1 MTILSGDIKIK
12 KSQVMLQTSDGGGA
26 MTNNVV
32 IDGQSN
38 NMFRD
43 IDEIDRVYGKV
54 DLAKVFVHVDT
65 NNTDS
70 AFQVHAIISKMPD
83 DPRVSVNLF
92 TTKDWFDRRP
102 NLQNYIENYLAKGV
116 RWEGNLL
123 ETQIA
128 GQRAI
133 QLTIDEASTAVPA
146 IGQTLVLVNNEGL
159 QTEVYQYVRVTEVSV
174 VKRSFQWGA
183 TARTR
188 QVVTLGIS
196 DPLRYDFIGQSVS
209 SFLSNDTP
217 IAILRD
223 TRVADSAK
231 YYGISPLTSAVSL
244 NSAQIQVE
252 SIFSQIV
259 PSAQAETPLIDLD
272 AAGQTTTFVEANA
285 STISQSITTVI
296 SATQNLFLGSS
307 VMPKTVSFAL
317 FGMAITDA
325 GGELKN
331 GNGLIVGNIDYSSGL
346 IRWNSNA
353 GIGNTT
359 LTINYQPAVAASK
372 PQSTFL
378 RMVTAD
384 NRGYNWTN
392 TLVPIPAPGTLIVS
406 YTAQGKVYS
415 LRDNGS
421 GQLKGAD
428 SSMGSGTVSFET
440 GAVLLTT
447 GALPDVGTAILY
459 TWGNKLSLF
468 ARADLPISKAYVEI
482 ALSDSAIVSGSITVT
497 WLLNG
502 DTKTATDNGSGQ
514 FTGDATGT
522 IDYSTGLIRL
532 MPTLL
537 PNAGTTF
544 NVTYQKGAAKT
555 ATIANST
562 VSNGTTSFT
571 IAGSG
576 NLQPGSVKVTVP
588 VTDYEG
594 QSAGSIDLY
603 DRATNST
610 NGTNGT
616 MVDVDGINR
625 GTINYSTRQITITP
639 VGSYQALIRQYSSE
653 LWSAGG

>member
-32 IDGQSN
+32 VDGQSN

-65 NNTDS
+65 NNTAS
-70 AFQVHAIISKMPD
+70 AFQVHAIISKMPA

-102 NLQNYIENYLAKGV
+102 ALQNYIENYLAKGV
-116 RWEGNLL
+116 RWEGHLL

-133 QLTIDEASTAVPA
+133 QISIDEASTAVPA

-159 QTEVYQYVRVTEVSV
+159 STEVYQYVRVTEVSV
-174 VKRSFQWGA
+174 VKRNFMWGA
-183 TARTR
+183 TSRVR

-196 DPLRYDFIGQSVS
+196 DPLRYDFIGQSVNE
-209 SFLSNDTP
+209 FLSNNKP

-231 YYGISPLTSAVSL
+231 YYGISKLVNPANL
-244 NSAQIQVE
+244 NTAQIQVE
-252 SIFSQIV
+252 SIFAQIV

-272 AAGQTTTFVEANA
+272 AAGQSTTFVEANA
-285 STISQSITTVI
+285 STISQSVTTVI

-307 VMPKTVSFAL
+307 VMPKTVSFTL
-317 FGMAITDA
+317 FGVAISDS

-331 GNGLIVGNIDYSSGL
+331 SSGVTVGTIDYASGL
-346 IRWNSNA
+346 ITWNSNA
-353 GIGNTT
+353 GAGAATF
-359 LTINYQPAVAASK
+359 TINYQPAVAASK

-378 RMVTAD
+378 RTVTAD

-415 LRDNGS
+415 LRDNGA

-440 GAVLLTT
+440 GTVLLTT

-468 ARADLPISKAYVEI
+468 ARADMPIGKAYLEI
-482 ALSDSAIVSGSITVT
+482 ESTQGALISASSTIT

-502 DTKTATDNGSGQ
+502 VEKTATDDGLGKII
-514 FTGDATGT
+514 GDATGT
-522 IDYSTGLIRL
+522 IDYSGRIKLAPNILPEPGTIF
-532 MPTLL
+532 TL
-537 PNAGTTF
+537 NAQFGPASVATVENSPVSDGSTTF
-544 NVTYQKGAAKT
+544 
-555 ATIANST
+555 T
-562 VSNGTTSFT
+562 VPGD
-571 IAGSG
+571 G
-576 NLQPGSVKVTVP
+576 NLQPGSVKIEVP
-588 VTDYEG
+588 VTDADG
-594 QSAGSIDLY
+594 GGAGSIELRDKP
-603 DRATNST
+603 NSPSA
-610 NGTNGT
+610 GI
-616 MVDVDGINR
+616 MVDNQDINR
-625 GTINYSTRQITITP
+625 GTINYSTREVTITP
-639 VGSYQALIRQYSSE
+639 VGSYKTTASQYSSE
-653 LWSAGG
+653 MYNTRPSA

>member
-32 IDGQSN
+32 VDGQSN

-65 NNTDS
+65 NNADS
-70 AFQVHAIISKMPD
+70 AFQVHAIISKMPA

-102 NLQNYIENYLAKGV
+102 ALQNYIENYLAKGV
-116 RWEGNLL
+116 RWEGHLL
-123 ETQIA
+123 ETQLE

-133 QLTIDEASTAVPA
+133 QLTIDETSTAIPA

-159 QTEVYQYVRVTEVSV
+159 STEVYQYVRVTEVSV
-174 VKRSFQWGA
+174 VKRNFMWGA
-183 TARTR
+183 TPRMR
-188 QVVTLGIS
+188 QVITLGIS

-209 SFLSNDTP
+209 DFLSNNKP
-217 IAILRD
+217 IAVLRD
-223 TRVADSAK
+223 TRVADSAH
-231 YYGISPLTSAVSL
+231 YCGISPLAEPVSL

-272 AAGQTTTFVEANA
+272 AAGQSTTFVEANA
-285 STISQSITTVI
+285 SAISQSITTTI
-296 SATQNLFLGSS
+296 SAAQNLFLGSS
-307 VMPKTVSFAL
+307 VMPKTVSFTL
-317 FGMAITDA
+317 FGVAITDA

-331 GNGLIVGNIDYSSGL
+331 SSGVTVGTIDYASGL

-353 GIGNTT
+353 GTGNASFA
-359 LTINYQPAVAASK
+359 INYQPAVAASK

-378 RMVTAD
+378 RTVTAD

-415 LRDNGS
+415 LRDNGA

-440 GAVLLTT
+440 GTVLLTT

-468 ARADLPISKAYVEI
+468 ARADMPIGKAYVDI
-482 ALSDSAIVSGSITVT
+482 PLDGKFIKTGTLLVSWVQ
-497 WLLNG
+497 NG
-502 DTKTATDNGSGQ
+502 QDKTATDDGNGNLI
-514 FTGDATGT
+514 GDATGVVSYTGRGVRLIPNTLPMPGT
-522 IDYSTGLIRL
+522 I
-532 MPTLL
+532 
-537 PNAGTTF
+537 F
-544 NVTYQKGAAKT
+544 NVTGQTGKALT
-555 ATIANST
+555 ATITNSPVT
-562 VSNGTTSFT
+562 SGSTSFT
-571 IAGSG
+571 IPGSG
-576 NLQPGSVKVTVP
+576 NLQPNSVKLNVP
-588 VTDYEG
+588 LINVNGDASG
-594 QSAGSIDLY
+594 NVVLRDKPAN
-603 DRATNST
+603 AST
-610 NGTNGT
+610 GT
-616 MVDVDGINR
+616 MIDDQGINR
-625 GTINYSTRQITITP
+625 GTINYSTREVTITP
-639 VGSYQALIRQYSSE
+639 VGSYKAVTRQYSSTMYAA
-653 LWSAGG
+653 AG

>member
-70 AFQVHAIISKMPD
+70 AFQVHAIISKMPA

-92 TTKDWFDRRP
+92 TTKNWFDRRP
-102 NLQNYIENYLAKGV
+102 ALQNYIENYLAKGV
-116 RWEGNLL
+116 RWEGHLL

-133 QLTIDEASTAVPA
+133 QLSIDETSTAIPA

-159 QTEVYQYVRVTEVSV
+159 STEVYQYVRVTEVSV
-174 VKRSFQWGA
+174 VKRSFMWGA
-183 TARTR
+183 TPRVR

-196 DPLRYDFIGQSVS
+196 DPLRYDFIGQSVND
-209 SFLSNDTP
+209 FLSNNKA

-223 TRVADSAK
+223 TRVADSAH
-231 YYGISPLTSAVSL
+231 YYGISPLANPVSL

-272 AAGQTTTFVEANA
+272 AAGQSTTFVEANA

-296 SATQNLFLGSS
+296 SASQNLFLGSS
-307 VMPKTVSFAL
+307 VMPKTVSFTL
-317 FGMAITDA
+317 FGVAITDS

-331 GNGLIVGNIDYSSGL
+331 SSGVTVGTIDYASGL

-353 GIGNTT
+353 GTGNASFA
-359 LTINYQPAVAASK
+359 INYQPAVAASK

-378 RMVTAD
+378 RTVTAD

-415 LRDNGS
+415 LRDNGA

-428 SSMGSGTVSFET
+428 SSMGSGTLSYET
-440 GAVLLTT
+440 GTVLLTT

-468 ARADLPISKAYVEI
+468 ARADMPISKAYVEI
-482 ALSDSAIVSGSITVT
+482 PLTDDAIVAGSVAVS
-497 WLLNG
+497 WLFNG
-502 DTKTATDNGSGQ
+502 ATKSATDAGAGQ
-514 FTGDATGT
+514 LTGDATGT
-522 IDYSTGLIRL
+522 INYADGIIHL
-532 MPTLL
+532 MPSQL
-537 PNAGTTF
+537 PAGNTTF
-544 NVTYQKGAAKT
+544 NVAYQKGEAKT
-555 ATIANST
+555 ASIANSAVT
-562 VSNGTTSFT
+562 DGATTFT
-571 IAGSG
+571 IPGTSS
-576 NLQPGSVKVTVP
+576 LQPGSVRVKVP
-588 VTDYEG
+588 VATAEG
-594 QSAGSIDLY
+594 AYQSLVELRDQPINATTGSMIDSKGASRGSI
-603 DRATNST
+603 
-610 NGTNGT
+610 
-616 MVDVDGINR
+616 
-625 GTINYSTRQITITP
+625 NYTTREITITP
-639 VGSYQALIRQYSSE
+639 VGEHTYSYSTFSGVLYV
-653 LWSAGG
+653 

>member
-70 AFQVHAIISKMPD
+70 AFQVHAIISKMPA

-102 NLQNYIENYLAKGV
+102 ALQNYIENYLAKGV
-116 RWEGNLL
+116 KWEGHLL
-123 ETQIA
+123 ETQLE

-133 QLTIDEASTAVPA
+133 QLTIDENSTAIPA

-159 QTEVYQYVRVTEVSV
+159 STEVYQYVRVTEVSV
-174 VKRSFQWGA
+174 VKRTFMVDGRPQV
-183 TARTR
+183 R

-217 IAILRD
+217 IGILRD
-223 TRVADSAK
+223 ARVADSAK
-231 YYGISPLTSAVSL
+231 YYGISPLANPAGL

-272 AAGQTTTFVEANA
+272 AASQSTTFVEANA
-285 STISQSITTVI
+285 SVISQSITTTI
-296 SATQNLFLGSS
+296 SASQNLFLGSS
-307 VMPKTVSFAL
+307 VMPKTVSFTL
-317 FGMAITDA
+317 FGVAITDS

-331 GNGLIVGNIDYSSGL
+331 SSGITVGIIDYASGL

-353 GIGNTT
+353 GTGNATF
-359 LTINYQPAVAASK
+359 TINYQPAVAASK

-378 RMVTAD
+378 RTVTAD

-415 LRDNGS
+415 LRDNGA

-440 GAVLLTT
+440 GTVLLTT

-468 ARADLPISKAYVEI
+468 ARADMPIGKAYLEI
-482 ALSDSAIVSGSITVT
+482 ESTQGALISASSTIT

-502 DTKTATDNGSGQ
+502 VEKTATDDGAGKII
-514 FTGDATGT
+514 GDATGT
-522 IDYSTGLIRL
+522 IDYSGRIKLAPNILPEPGTVF
-532 MPTLL
+532 TL
-537 PNAGTTF
+537 NAQFGPASVATVENSPVSDGSTTF
-544 NVTYQKGAAKT
+544 
-555 ATIANST
+555 T
-562 VSNGTTSFT
+562 VPGD
-571 IAGSG
+571 G
-576 NLQPGSVKVTVP
+576 NLQPGSVKIEVP
-588 VTDYEG
+588 VTDADG
-594 QSAGSIDLY
+594 GGAGSIVLHDKP
-603 DRATNST
+603 NSPSA
-610 NGTNGT
+610 GI
-616 MVDVDGINR
+616 MVDNQDINR
-625 GTINYSTRQITITP
+625 GTINYSTREVTITP
-639 VGSYQALIRQYSSE
+639 VGSYKTTTSQYSSE
-653 LWSAGG
+653 MYNTRPSA